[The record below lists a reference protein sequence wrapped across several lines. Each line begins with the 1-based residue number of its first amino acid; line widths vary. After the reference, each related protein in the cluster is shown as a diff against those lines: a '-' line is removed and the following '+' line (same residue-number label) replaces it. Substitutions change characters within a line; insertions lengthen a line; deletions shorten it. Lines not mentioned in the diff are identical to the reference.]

1 MELPIPL
8 SRLAECPACRADLH
22 VCRLCAFYDPRVSNS
37 CREPVAD
44 AVKDKER
51 ANFCGYFQAQSGA
64 YNPRADEKASTAKAQ
79 LEAIFGSAS
88 LDSGEPS
95 MSKVGQRSEAEAA
108 REQLE
113 RLFGL
118 DNKHK
123 E

>member
-1 MELPIPL
+1 MPL
-8 SRLAECPACRADLH
+8 GRLAECPACRADLH

-51 ANFCGYFQAQSGA
+51 ANFCGYFQAQPDA
-64 YNPRADEKASTAKAQ
+64 YNPHADEQATIAQAQ
-79 LEAIFGSAS
+79 LEALLGESA
-88 LDSGEPS
+88 
-95 MSKVGQRSEAEAA
+95 MSKAGQRSEAEAA

-113 RLFGL
+113 RLFGVG
-118 DNKHK
+118 NKHK